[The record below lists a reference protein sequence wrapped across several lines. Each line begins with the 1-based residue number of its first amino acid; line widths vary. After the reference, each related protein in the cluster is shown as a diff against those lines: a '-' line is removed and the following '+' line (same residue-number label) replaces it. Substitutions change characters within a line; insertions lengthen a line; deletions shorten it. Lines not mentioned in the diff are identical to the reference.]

1 TESNHGLL
9 SYMVIV
15 NTNFWNSIPEDIRAE
30 LSKILDEVSVEV
42 NKKSHDLNLA
52 DKQKIIDSKASTI
65 ITLTPEQR
73 EKWRDAVRPVWK
85 QV

>member
-1 TESNHGLL
+1 MVREKSIFQHLLTKIHEVQKFITESNHGLL

-42 NKKSHDLNLA
+42 NKNHM
-52 DKQKIIDSKASTI
+52 I
-65 ITLTPEQR
+65 LT
-73 EKWRDAVRPVWK
+73 
-85 QV
+85 